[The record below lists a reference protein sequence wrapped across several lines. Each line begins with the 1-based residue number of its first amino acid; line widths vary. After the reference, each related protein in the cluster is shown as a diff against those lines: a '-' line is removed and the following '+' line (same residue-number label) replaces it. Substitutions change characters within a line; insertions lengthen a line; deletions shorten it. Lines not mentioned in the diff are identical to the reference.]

1 MNLYSLPFNNL
12 SRGGKRMIF
21 SSLKLAD
28 ALFEELKENFER
40 NLDF

>member
-21 SSLKLAD
+21 SSFLLAD
-28 ALFEELKENFER
+28 TLEQQLKSSIQEI
-40 NLDF
+40 